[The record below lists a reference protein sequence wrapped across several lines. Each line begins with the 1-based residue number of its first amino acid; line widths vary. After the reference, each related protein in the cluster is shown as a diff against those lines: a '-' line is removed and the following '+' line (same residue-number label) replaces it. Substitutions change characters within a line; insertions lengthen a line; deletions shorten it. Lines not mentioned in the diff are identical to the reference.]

1 MSNNIDINHQL
12 YEKNYSLIGR
22 ISLQKYPILLQKNK
36 IMKNEYKKHRIKDLF
51 TPDDPKKD
59 DKMEE
64 YDSLFNKYQLTL
76 SGNKTFHK
84 KNKSKVEFRCIIMK
98 NNPKLFYH
106 NKHFYNDENKKKINI
121 GSDTFSYAPKYDYIK
136 PRLLSVPNWK
146 RSEGR
151 KEKKIDIDIR
161 NYYINRIDFVKKADS
176 KCLVNMN
183 KATQRGDFL
192 TVNNCRGVRSEK
204 CFISVIKN
212 KNDNNNKKMSENK
225 IKKKA
230 LFINLSE
237 NKNKNNESSKDGI
250 IGHTTR
256 NKNNDSSKDGIIAL
270 TTRNKQSNNN
280 KNIILNSNKCTE
292 KFSKTYNNFNFKLK
306 NKKNIFKED
315 KLKKLKEKEKG
326 NNSSNNNNNKNE
338 KSNITEPIKLNN
350 NNVNYNN
357 YIKNSAPDFGKII
370 SREQVEKAKLEDF
383 YKIPFIIPN
392 YSLVRERSLAMA
404 IYKKKRKE
412 KTNTRAKYMEGID
425 YKIKYDPDK
434 IIDKC
439 NNHVNIPG
447 PNFNYMLSR
456 DFSEKSTL
464 PSYMKTI
471 HDRGSIY
478 RITEKALR
486 LNRYKEGKLTPA
498 SSSFMPKRSYNKIIN
513 INIIKSHD
521 FKEKLKDEYI
531 NEKKEKLKSEIERK
545 NNEEQIEF
553 LKDLGVLS
561 QFENFTYKSIPT
573 EKKEKKYTKNWIKKN
588 IKNIL
593 SIA

>member
-1 MSNNIDINHQL
+1 
-12 YEKNYSLIGR
+12 
-22 ISLQKYPILLQKNK
+22 
-36 IMKNEYKKHRIKDLF
+36 
-51 TPDDPKKD
+51 
-59 DKMEE
+59 
-64 YDSLFNKYQLTL
+64 
-76 SGNKTFHK
+76 
-84 KNKSKVEFRCIIMK
+84 
-98 NNPKLFYH
+98 
-106 NKHFYNDENKKKINI
+106 
-121 GSDTFSYAPKYDYIK
+121 
-136 PRLLSVPNWK
+136 
-146 RSEGR
+146 
-151 KEKKIDIDIR
+151 
-161 NYYINRIDFVKKADS
+161 
-176 KCLVNMN
+176 
-183 KATQRGDFL
+183 
-192 TVNNCRGVRSEK
+192 
-204 CFISVIKN
+204 
-212 KNDNNNKKMSENK
+212 
-225 IKKKA
+225 
-230 LFINLSE
+230 
-237 NKNKNNESSKDGI
+237 
-250 IGHTTR
+250 
-256 NKNNDSSKDGIIAL
+256 
-270 TTRNKQSNNN
+270 
-280 KNIILNSNKCTE
+280 
-292 KFSKTYNNFNFKLK
+292 
-306 NKKNIFKED
+306 
-315 KLKKLKEKEKG
+315 
-326 NNSSNNNNNKNE
+326 
-338 KSNITEPIKLNN
+338 
-350 NNVNYNN
+350 
-357 YIKNSAPDFGKII
+357 
-370 SREQVEKAKLEDF
+370 
-383 YKIPFIIPN
+383 
-392 YSLVRERSLAMA
+392 MA